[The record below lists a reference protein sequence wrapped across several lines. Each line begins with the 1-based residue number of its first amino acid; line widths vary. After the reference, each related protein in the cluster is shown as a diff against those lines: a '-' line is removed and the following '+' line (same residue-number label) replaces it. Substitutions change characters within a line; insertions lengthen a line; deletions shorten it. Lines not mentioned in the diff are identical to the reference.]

1 MDDKDLIDGIST
13 LQAGLTTATGLVIVA
28 DPKSRDVGNW
38 PQNLESHLPIIPFY
52 KRGCQDK
59 YLLNDGK
66 TVENGLIVQPQ

>member
-52 KRGCQDK
+52 KG
-59 YLLNDGK
+59 GVK
-66 TVENGLIVQPQ
+66 TNTSSTTVRPWKMV